1 MELKRFEKVLRSSL
15 RCPGLVNRS
24 PIQPILK
31 VNKHGPIHRP
41 SAFTSLVDRKEVDAR
56 DGAPRAL
63 VHGALTSAGMTAV
76 TESTCV
82 GEPLYAATRA
92 STRNGLPD
100 PFSIFSGVVIS
111 TAPVGGS

>member
-1 MELKRFEKVLRSSL
+1 M
-15 RCPGLVNRS
+15 
-24 PIQPILK
+24 
-31 VNKHGPIHRP
+31 
-41 SAFTSLVDRKEVDAR
+41 FTSLVDRKEVDTH
-56 DGAPRAL
+56 DGCTPRTS
-63 VHGALTSAGMTAV
+63 GALTSAGMTAV
-76 TESTCV
+76 TESTRV

>member
-1 MELKRFEKVLRSSL
+1 MPRLGEQIANS
-15 RCPGLVNRS
+15 
-24 PIQPILK
+24 PILK
-31 VNKHGPIHRP
+31 VNKHGPIHRL
-41 SAFTSLVDRKEVDAR
+41 SAFTSLVDRKDVVAR

-63 VHGALTSAGMTAV
+63 VRGALTSAGMTAV

>member
-1 MELKRFEKVLRSSL
+1 MPRLGEQIANS
-15 RCPGLVNRS
+15 
-24 PIQPILK
+24 PILK
-31 VNKHGPIHRP
+31 VNKHGPIHRL
-41 SAFTSLVDRKEVDAR
+41 SAFTSLVDRKDVVAR

-63 VHGALTSAGMTAV
+63 VHGALTSAGINR
-76 TESTCV
+76 STCV